1 MMQVETSYLGTVKS
15 SEDDILL
22 FAGGLPGFLEEK
34 EFVLLPFEQSHFFL
48 LQSVHSKHL
57 SFICADPF
65 VFWDD
70 YEVKLDDASVEQLGV
85 HEEEDVAIFV
95 ILTIEQ
101 PFSATTANLRAPII
115 INSKNKRA
123 KQVMLDAYK
132 FSPKTALSKAAS
144 KERC

>member
-1 MMQVETSYLGTVKS
+1 MQVETSYLGTVNSTK
-15 SEDDILL
+15 DDILL

-34 EFVLLPFEQSHFFL
+34 EFVLLPFGQSHFFL
-48 LQSVHSKHL
+48 LQSVQSKHL
-57 SFICADPF
+57 AFICADPF
-65 VFWDD
+65 VLWDN
-70 YEVKLDDASVEQLGV
+70 YEVKLDDASLEQLAV
-85 HEEEDVAIFV
+85 QKQEDVAIFV

-123 KQVMLDAYK
+123 KQVMLDDYK
-132 FSPKTALSKAAS
+132 FSPKTALPKAES